1 LEQGVIRVQAFAAP
15 AKLNLFLH
23 VVGRRADG
31 YHLLESVFQLL
42 DFGDTLEI
50 AVRAD
55 GRVRRAS
62 SLAGVPEESDLVV
75 RAACVLKAAV
85 GSLLGADICVTK
97 RIPMGGGLG
106 GGSSDAATTLLV
118 LNRLWGLD
126 LPRAELARIGLSL
139 GADVPFFIFGR
150 NAFVR
155 GIGEELV
162 AVDLP
167 SRWHAV
173 LVPPV
178 EVPTAAIFRS
188 PELTRNSESVKM
200 ADFSAG
206 SWAFPGSR
214 FRNDLEPVACA
225 GFEQVSRVLQWLR
238 KFDANAAITAR
249 MSGSGACIFAAFGSR
264 EEAEAV
270 VAGRP
275 ADCGG
280 FAAKGLDRHPLLD
293 FVRE

>member
-1 LEQGVIRVQAFAAP
+1 MNRMHAFAAP

-42 DFGDTLEI
+42 DYGDTVQI
-50 AVRAD
+50 AVRGD
-55 GRVRRAS
+55 GRLRRVS
-62 SLAGVPEESDLVV
+62 DLPGVPEEADLVV
-75 RAACVLKAAV
+75 RAARALQEATGVA
-85 GSLLGADICVTK
+85 LGADIAVVK

-106 GGSSDAATTLLV
+106 GGSSDAATVLLA
-118 LNRLWGLD
+118 LNRLWRLD
-126 LPRAELARIGLSL
+126 LPRAALARIGVSL

-150 NAFVR
+150 NAFAR
-155 GIGEELV
+155 GIGEDLL

-167 SRWHAV
+167 ARWFAV

-188 PELTRNSESVKM
+188 PELTRNSESVKI

-206 SWAFPGSR
+206 AWSFPGSR

-225 GFEQVSRVLQWLR
+225 GYEAVSRSLRWLR
-238 KFDANAAITAR
+238 SFDAKAAISAR
-249 MSGSGACIFAAFGSR
+249 MSGSGACVFAAFGSR
-264 EEAEAV
+264 EEADAV
-270 VAGRP
+270 VAGCP
-275 ADCGG
+275 ADCRG
-280 FAAKGLDRHPLLD
+280 FVARGLDAHPLLGHAHD
-293 FVRE
+293 

>member
-1 LEQGVIRVQAFAAP
+1 MHAFAAP

-31 YHLLESVFQLL
+31 YHLLESVFQML
-42 DFGDTLEI
+42 DFGDTVEVG
-50 AVRAD
+50 VRGD
-55 GRVRRAS
+55 GEVRRTS
-62 SLAGVPEESDLVV
+62 ELAGVPEAADLVV
-75 RAACVLKAAV
+75 RAARALKEATGVA
-85 GSLLGADICVTK
+85 LGAEISVVK

-106 GGSSDAATTLLV
+106 GGSSDAATVLLA
-118 LNRLWGLD
+118 LNRLWHLD
-126 LPRAELARIGLSL
+126 LPRTALARIGLTL

-150 NAFVR
+150 NAFAR
-155 GIGEELV
+155 GIGEDLL

-167 SRWHAV
+167 VRWYAV

-188 PELTRNSESVKM
+188 PELTRNSESVKI

-206 SWAFPGSR
+206 AWSFPGSQ

-225 GFEQVSRVLQWLR
+225 GYEEVSRSLRWLR
-238 KFDANAAITAR
+238 NFDAKAAISAR
-249 MSGSGACIFAAFGSR
+249 MSGSGACVFAAFGAR

-270 VAGRP
+270 VAGCP
-275 ADCGG
+275 ADCRG
-280 FAAKGLDRHPLLD
+280 FVARSLTAHPLLD
-293 FVRE
+293 WSHD

>member
-1 LEQGVIRVQAFAAP
+1 MHSFAAP

-50 AVRAD
+50 GVRAD
-55 GRVRRAS
+55 GEVRRTSA
-62 SLAGVPEESDLVV
+62 LAGVPEEADLVV
-75 RAACVLKAAV
+75 RAARALKEAAGV
-85 GSLLGADICVTK
+85 ELGAEISVIK

-106 GGSSDAATTLLV
+106 GGSSDAATVLLA
-118 LNRLWGLD
+118 LNRLWQLD
-126 LPRAELARIGLSL
+126 LPRAALARIGVSL

-150 NAFVR
+150 NAFAR
-155 GIGEELV
+155 GIGEDLL

-167 SRWHAV
+167 VRWYAV

-188 PELTRNSESVKM
+188 PELTRNSESVKI

-206 SWAFPGSR
+206 AWSFPGSL

-225 GFEQVSRVLQWLR
+225 GFEAVLRSLRWLR
-238 KFDANAAITAR
+238 GFDAKAAISAR
-249 MSGSGACIFAAFGSR
+249 MSGSGACVFAAFGSR
-264 EEAEAV
+264 QEAEAV
-270 VAGRP
+270 VAGCP
-275 ADCGG
+275 ADCRG
-280 FAAKGLDRHPLLD
+280 FVARGLAEHPLLD
-293 FVRE
+293 YAHD

>member
-1 LEQGVIRVQAFAAP
+1 MHAFAAP

-42 DFGDTLEI
+42 DYGDTVEI
-50 AVRAD
+50 AVRGD
-55 GRVRRAS
+55 GKLRRVS
-62 SLAGVPEESDLVV
+62 DLPGVPEEADLVV
-75 RAACVLKAAV
+75 RAARALQEATGVA
-85 GSLLGADICVTK
+85 LGADIAVVK

-106 GGSSDAATTLLV
+106 GGSSDAATVLLA
-118 LNRLWGLD
+118 LNRLWHLD
-126 LPRAELARIGLSL
+126 LPRAALARIGLSL

-150 NAFVR
+150 NAFAR
-155 GIGEELV
+155 GIGEDLL

-167 SRWHAV
+167 ARWFTV

-188 PELTRNSESVKM
+188 PELTRNSESVKI

-206 SWAFPGSR
+206 AWSFPGSR

-225 GFEQVSRVLQWLR
+225 GFEAVSRSLRWLR
-238 KFDANAAITAR
+238 SFDARAAISAR
-249 MSGSGACIFAAFGSR
+249 MSGSGACVFAAFGSR

-270 VAGRP
+270 VAGCP

-280 FAAKGLDRHPLLD
+280 FVARGLDAHPLLGHAHD
-293 FVRE
+293 

>member
-1 LEQGVIRVQAFAAP
+1 MDKPMQTFAAP

-42 DFGDTLEI
+42 DFGDTVEI
-50 AVRAD
+50 GVRAD
-55 GRVRRAS
+55 GQIRRTS
-62 SLAGVPEESDLVV
+62 DLAGVPESADLVV
-75 RAACVLKAAV
+75 RAAVALKAAT
-85 GSLLGADICVTK
+85 GCGLGADISVTK

-106 GGSSDAATTLLV
+106 GGSSDAATVILA
-118 LNRLWGLD
+118 LNRLWDLD
-126 LPRAELARIGLSL
+126 LPRADLARIGVVL

-150 NAFVR
+150 TAFAR

-162 AVDLP
+162 AVDVP
-167 SRWHAV
+167 PRWHAV

-188 PELTRNSESVKM
+188 PELTRNSESVKI

-206 SWAFPGSR
+206 AWSFPGR
-214 FRNDLEPVACA
+214 QFRNDLEPVACA
-225 GFEQVSRVLQWLR
+225 GYEAVSRALRWLR
-238 KFDANAAITAR
+238 GFDAQASITAR
-249 MSGSGACIFAAFGSR
+249 MSGSGACVFAAFESR

-275 ADCGG
+275 ADCSG
-280 FAAKGLDRHPLLD
+280 FVARGVGEHPLLSCARD
-293 FVRE
+293 